1 MLRNTLTNARSGAC
15 TRARTLAAAVGA
27 TLMLALPAKADP
39 QALDAFVASF
49 DNADPAACE
58 AAFADGATFVDL
70 GRDLSERIGWFC
82 GAVVD
87 GDGRYTITDP
97 MTEGDTTRFGFAYR
111 AGGYTAQGAGELT
124 GRDGMIEGLTLT
136 GK

>member
-1 MLRNTLTNARSGAC
+1 MLRNTLTNARLGAS
-15 TRARTLAAAVGA
+15 TLAVAVGA
-27 TLMLALPAKADP
+27 TLVPAPPAKADP
-39 QALDAFVASF
+39 EALDAFVASF
-49 DNADPAACE
+49 ENADSAACE
-58 AAFADGATFVDL
+58 AAFMDGATFVDL

-87 GDGRYTITDP
+87 GDGRYTISDP
-97 MTEGDTTRFGFAYR
+97 VTQGDTTRFGFAYR